1 MIACRLLFSVN
12 ASEHA
17 HARIALAVF
26 AAQPVPVHKQLRR
39 LDELDFRH
47 EARLAAAERRR
58 RMSSMSSDETRLSHY
73 FALNCWNEAG
83 GGGLRKEMRRRVR
96 GAAEMSGPAIY
107 IFSGCW

>member
-1 MIACRLLFSVN
+1 MIACRLLSSVN

-47 EARLAAAERRR
+47 EVRLAAAERPR
-58 RMSSMSSDETRLSHY
+58 RMVPMSSDETTLSQ
-73 FALNCWNEAG
+73 FALVSLG
-83 GGGLRKEMRRRVR
+83 
-96 GAAEMSGPAIY
+96 
-107 IFSGCW
+107 